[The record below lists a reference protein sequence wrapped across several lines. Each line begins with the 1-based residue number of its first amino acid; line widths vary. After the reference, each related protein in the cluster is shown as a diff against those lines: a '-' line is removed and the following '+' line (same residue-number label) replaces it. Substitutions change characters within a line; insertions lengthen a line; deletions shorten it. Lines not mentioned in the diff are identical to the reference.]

1 MTEEGS
7 NGTTTR
13 RCGDASDR
21 TNDTHGVVVN
31 THEQR
36 QGTLPSKQ
44 HEQQQHEQRRSFGS
58 SANPRASTAEFIEAY
73 GSSVS
78 SLASRLDALLHSLK
92 HVPTEELR
100 GLVAREQRLFE
111 EFVAERLVEF
121 DNLLCVFPERGVR

>member
-7 NGTTTR
+7 NEATTGR
-13 RCGDASDR
+13 SADASDR
-21 TNDTHGVVVN
+21 TKNTHGVN

-36 QGTLPSKQ
+36 QGTLPSK
-44 HEQQQHEQRRSFGS
+44 
-58 SANPRASTAEFIEAY
+58 NPRASTAEFIEAY

-121 DNLLCVFPERGVR
+121 DNLLCVFPDRGVR